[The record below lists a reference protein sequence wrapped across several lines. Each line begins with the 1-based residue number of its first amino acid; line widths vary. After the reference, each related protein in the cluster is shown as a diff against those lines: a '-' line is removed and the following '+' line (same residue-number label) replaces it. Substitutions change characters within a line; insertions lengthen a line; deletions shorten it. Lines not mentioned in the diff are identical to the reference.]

1 MNDLKALADNIEE
14 RKLQRARAASIEEK
28 LLDGPRLFKMACEA
42 MKAGLR
48 LDHPGACEEEIHQR
62 IIERVYGNR

>member
-1 MNDLKALADNIEE
+1 
-14 RKLQRARAASIEEK
+14 
-28 LLDGPRLFKMACEA
+28 MACEA

-62 IIERVYGNR
+62 LIERVYGNR

>member
-1 MNDLKALADNIEE
+1 MDDLKALADNIEE

-48 LDHPGACEEEIHQR
+48 LDHPGASEEEIHQR
-62 IIERVYGNR
+62 LIERVYGNR